1 MNKLSVKVNKLFIVV
16 LMAKLCL
23 AYPLLAAEYTTNDWA
38 AAQAQWKAAR
48 VAWTNEMA
56 KAAAAGLVPPRTAR
70 KHGVRGVKE
79 LPGTGGML
87 QNVRG
92 LKTDVLSKKQASY
105 FKNRRIC
112 VKRDTTTMPGYVI
125 TTWHRNGKLDTLA
138 PAVITNQLK
147 QIIGKEQHNPIQE
160 IAEQMR
166 QRAQEWQTLAT
177 NATARIER
185 VTAALDERREEYVE
199 KRDAAVLPSTKAIYQ
214 AFIDAID
221 RIKERLKKEEGD

>member
-1 MNKLSVKVNKLFIVV
+1 MNKLLVSI
-16 LMAKLCL
+16 LMAALC
-23 AYPLLAAEYTTNDWA
+23 AATSSAEYTTNDWA

-70 KHGVRGVKE
+70 KHGVKGVKE
-79 LPGTGGML
+79 LPGTGGMGTGGML

-92 LKTDVLSKKQASY
+92 LKTDALSKKQVAY
-105 FKNRRIC
+105 FKSRRIC

-160 IAEQMR
+160 RAE
-166 QRAQEWQTLAT
+166 
-177 NATARIER
+177 
-185 VTAALDERREEYVE
+185 AAEAEAKPL
-199 KRDAAVLPSTKAIYQ
+199 RD
-214 AFIDAID
+214 
-221 RIKERLKKEEGD
+221 LKKAVKRTSKNYDKIMKDLEKAKKKAADADELAFYEQLGEIITEAFNAEAR

>member
-1 MNKLSVKVNKLFIVV
+1 MKKLVFTAL
-16 LMAKLCL
+16 ALCL
-23 AYPLLAAEYTTNDWA
+23 AYPLAAEYTSNDWA
-38 AAQAQWKAAR
+38 VARAQWRAAR

-56 KAAAAGLVPPRTAR
+56 KAAAAGLIPPRTAR
-70 KHGVRGVKE
+70 KHGVKGVKG

-92 LKTDVLSKKQASY
+92 LKTDALSKKQAAH
-105 FKNRRIC
+105 FKSRRIC

-147 QIIGKEQHNPIQE
+147 QIVGAEQHNPIQE
-160 IAEQMR
+160 VAEQMR

-214 AFIDAID
+214 AFIDAIN
-221 RIKERLKKEEGD
+221 RIKERLEAR